1 MVKSVQRNK
10 TKIQIFH
17 KLYIYNILMFGL
29 KKKHPVY
36 IYTYIYIIYTY
47 ILLQYF
53 ISSLHLHFFHIIIYC
68 CSQALYF
75 VIFFCLYCFGLNT
88 KNRPDFFGTR
98 CTTKTNNVK
107 NIYSR
112 KYDGLLSRNIALC
125 HTKMCAVSRVFV
137 VFC

>member
-1 MVKSVQRNK
+1 
-10 TKIQIFH
+10 
-17 KLYIYNILMFGL
+17 MFYL
-29 KKKHPVY
+29 KKHPVY
-36 IYTYIYIIYTY
+36 IFIYTLTFTLYIPIYIVAIFYFFFTSTFFSY
-47 ILLQYF
+47 YYLLLFASIVFCY
-53 ISSLHLHFFHIIIYC
+53 
-68 CSQALYF
+68 
-75 VIFFCLYCFGLNT
+75 FFCLYCFGLNT
-88 KNRPDFFGTR
+88 KNRHDFFGTR